1 MVGTLQDIVKKERA
15 RTEEILADA
24 TVMIELR
31 EQHEALMKA
40 EEDAIREKAADERK
54 EYAKSIA
61 KIEKEVSMLLG
72 HD

>member
-1 MVGTLQDIVKKERA
+1 MVGTLQDRVKKERA
-15 RTEEILADA
+15 RTEEVLADA
-24 TVMIELR
+24 TVMIEFR
-31 EQHEALMKA
+31 ERNEALMKA

-54 EYAKSIA
+54 EYAESIA

>member
-1 MVGTLQDIVKKERA
+1 MKKERA
-15 RTEEILADA
+15 RTEEVLADA
-24 TVMIELR
+24 TVMIEFR
-31 EQHEALMKA
+31 ERNEALMKA

-54 EYAKSIA
+54 EYAESIA